1 MKKKIYLLLMA
12 TLTMGM
18 QTYAESYG
26 IKVGGVDVT
35 SDNCTA
41 IEKAI
46 PSDRIRA
53 NISGDDYWITYDN
66 STKTLTFYNVDIRRS
81 GKDNRAILN
90 DGCVGLKIVLRGE
103 NFFYAKDSSPVRLNR
118 NTTITS
124 ECVSLDKRMPF
135 TEIVGYNEDALTVG
149 NGAYVTMDHAYLK
162 IYAATSDALDGID
175 SPTLSIK
182 NSWIEATG
190 HDGHYAMCDYKE
202 LTIENSYV
210 VLNSD
215 KGTKAVQ
222 NLEKYYNK
230 EEATATFNSS
240 SKTFVNSA
248 STPVAKVEIE
258 RQIPITVTY
267 FSDANFRNYILK
279 NWEGGADGKASYR
292 ECMNTDMLNVSNLE
306 ISSLEGIEHFA
317 NLQKL
322 LCNNNKLTSLYDIHD
337 LPFITDLY
345 CDNNFLSSLNIGKKP
360 YLTTISCNNNRL
372 SAVSLDSSPKLTTL
386 SFNNNE
392 LIWLDVTNN
401 TNLVDLSV
409 HHNNLKSLDVSK
421 NTNLVDLS
429 VNNNQLTAIDVS
441 KNTNLVTLNVEYN
454 NLTSLDV
461 TKNTKLENFICRL
474 NNLTSLDVSKNTSLK
489 TLGCSSNE
497 LTSLDVTKNVNL
509 VTLNVEY
516 NNLTSLDVTKNTN
529 LKSLGCSKN
538 QLTSL
543 DVTNNTK
550 LVDLSVGFN
559 NLTALDVTKCTNL
572 EELSVGS
579 NNLTSL
585 DLSKNTNLKSLGCS
599 KNQLTSLDLSKN
611 TELTEVLCFENQL
624 ASIDLTNSTKL
635 TVLNCYGNQLTS
647 LDLTNS
653 TKLTELNCHT
663 NQLTSLNLSKNT
675 NLKNFACSNNQLTSL
690 DLSKC
695 TELEYLWAEQNKLTS
710 ITLPASVP
718 NLYQVVC
725 FKNLIKT
732 EQMQNIVN
740 RLPTRT
746 AAKPG
751 ILKPI
756 APDDAAEGNVI
767 TTQQVQTAQT
777 KYWNVT
783 DTNNQPYE
791 GSSNTAIVTVEADQ
805 PATNA
810 PRYNLGGQRV
820 NSSYRGI
827 VIQNG
832 RKKVVK

>member
-12 TLTMGM
+12 ALTVGM

-66 STKTLTFYNVDIRRS
+66 STKTLTFYNVYIHRS

-90 DGCVGLKIVLRGE
+90 YGCVGLKIVLRGE
-103 NFFYAKDSSPVRLNR
+103 NFFYATDSSPVRLNK

-124 ECVSLDKRMPF
+124 ESVSLDKRMPF
-135 TEIVGYNEDALTVG
+135 TEIVGDKEDALTVG
-149 NGAYVTMDHAYLK
+149 NGSYVTMDHAYLK
-162 IYAATSDALDGID
+162 IYAHTSDALDGID

-182 NSWIEATG
+182 DSWIEATG
-190 HDGHYAMCDYKE
+190 EEGHYAMCDYNN
-202 LTIENSYV
+202 LTVRNSYV
-210 VLNSD
+210 MLNSEF
-215 KGTKAVQ
+215 GTKAVQ
-222 NLEKYYNK
+222 NLSSFSVTGPVETT
-230 EEATATFNSS
+230 EEFNPS

-248 STPVAKVEIE
+248 SSPVAKVEIE
-258 RQIPITVTY
+258 TQTLINTAFP
-267 FSDANFRNYILK
+267 DANFQTYLRIKWNP
-279 NWEGGADGKASYR
+279 GADGKASYR
-292 ECMNTDMLNVSNLE
+292 ECMNTDMLNVSNFE

-317 NLQKL
+317 NLMIL
-322 LCNNNKLTSLYDIHD
+322 VCYNNKLTSLSDIYD
-337 LPFITDLY
+337 LPFIMHLY
-345 CDNNFLSSLNIGKKP
+345 CDNNFLSSLDIGKKP
-360 YLTTISCNNNRL
+360 YLTELSCNNNKL

-392 LIWLDVTNN
+392 LIWLDVTKN

-409 HHNNLKSLDVSK
+409 HHNQLKSLDVSK
-421 NTNLVDLS
+421 NTNLV
-429 VNNNQLTAIDVS
+429 N
-441 KNTNLVTLNVEYN
+441 
-454 NLTSLDV
+454 LDV
-461 TKNTKLENFICRL
+461 ESNK
-474 NNLTSLDVSKNTSLK
+474 LTSLDVSKNTKLE
-489 TLGCSSNE
+489 TLGCSSNQLTSLDVTKNVNLVTLNVE
-497 LTSLDVTKNVNL
+497 FNKLTSLDVSKNTKLETLGCSSNQLTSLDVTKNVNL

-529 LKSLGCSKN
+529 LKIFSCQKN

-543 DVTNNTK
+543 DVTKNTK
-550 LVDLSVGFN
+550 LEDFSCHFNLLKALDVTKCTNLQELLVGNN
-559 NLTALDVTKCTNL
+559 NLTALDVTKCTKLKTL
-572 EELSVGS
+572 E
-579 NNLTSL
+579 
-585 DLSKNTNLKSLGCS
+585 CAC
-599 KNQLTSLDLSKN
+599 NQLTSLDLSKN
-611 TELTEVLCFENQL
+611 TELTRVLCYENQL
-624 ASIDLTNSTKL
+624 A
-635 TVLNCYGNQLTS
+635 S

-653 TKLTELNCHT
+653 TKLTLLNCYE
-663 NQLTSLNLSKNT
+663 NK
-675 NLKNFACSNNQLTSL
+675 LTSL

-695 TELEYLWAEQNKLTS
+695 TELEILWVHRNKLTS
-710 ITLPASVP
+710 LLLPASVP
-718 NLYQVVC
+718 NLHQVVC
-725 FKNLIKT
+725 YKDLIKT

-746 AAKPG
+746 AAEPG

-767 TTQQVQTAQT
+767 TTQQVQTAQA

-805 PATNA
+805 PDANS